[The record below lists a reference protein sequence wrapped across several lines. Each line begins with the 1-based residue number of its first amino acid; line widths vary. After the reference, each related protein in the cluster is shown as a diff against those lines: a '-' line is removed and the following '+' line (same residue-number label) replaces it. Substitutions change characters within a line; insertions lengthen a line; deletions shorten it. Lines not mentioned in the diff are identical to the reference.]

1 MRRLLA
7 LSSAGLLLLGTL
19 ALATGAAAGTIG
31 PTTSCANGIPN
42 TAGLGLICEVT
53 VVNTITA
60 AGGSATVTLRECHG
74 AAGDPTAA
82 CTTTT
87 NTVSSPVT
95 TVSQCNSALN
105 GGGATVRCKVR
116 VRNNFVGV
124 SAGLRNATVN
134 QCVGS
139 GDGVANNCDPFP
151 ASTTNAT
158 ITQCNGSANGGT
170 LVNLQCTAA
179 GRTSSFL
186 RVRINQCNGSAN
198 GGGALVICSANI
210 ANTVVGGPT
219 SRPLPPT
226 DTNATTPTAAT
237 TDSGLLFALS
247 VFVLSFVVLCRRFL
261 RTIRTR

>member
-124 SAGLRNATVN
+124 SAGLRTQRSTSASVPGTASRTTVTH
-134 QCVGS
+134 
-139 GDGVANNCDPFP
+139 FP
-151 ASTTNAT
+151 RRRPTRRSPSAMAPRTAGPWSTS
-158 ITQCNGSANGGT
+158 SARRPARI
-170 LVNLQCTAA
+170 LVLPTGQDQPVQWLSQRRWRPRHLLREHCQYGR
-179 GRTSSFL
+179 GRTD
-186 RVRINQCNGSAN
+186 VEA
-198 GGGALVICSANI
+198 
-210 ANTVVGGPT
+210 
-219 SRPLPPT
+219 PPA
-226 DTNATTPTAAT
+226 D
-237 TDSGLLFALS
+237 
-247 VFVLSFVVLCRRFL
+247 
-261 RTIRTR
+261 